1 MKKKEVTLFG
11 GTGLIGSSLLEI
23 LLKDDR
29 YSKINLVT
37 RRPFLVNNIKV
48 NVHLI
53 DFLDQKAI
61 EKTIENSE
69 IVFVSIGTTQAKVK
83 GNKDAYR
90 KIDFDIIYNVA
101 KACKKQQ
108 VKHFLFVSSQGADHK
123 SSSFYLKLKGEIEQA
138 VFDLK
143 LSCCSV
149 FRPSLLLGKRNENR
163 PGEQIAQW
171 IMPLFSFLMPTN
183 FKPIDAYSVAQSM
196 VNISQSNPKGYNYF
210 HYQEIK
216 DSLL

>member
-11 GTGLIGSSLLEI
+11 GTGLIGSLLLEI

-183 FKPIDAYSVAQSM
+183 FKPIDAYFVAQSM

>member
-29 YSKINLVT
+29 YSKVNLVT
-37 RRPFLVNNIKV
+37 RIPFLVNNIKV

-83 GNKDAYR
+83 GNRDAYR

-101 KACKKQQ
+101 KACKKKQ

>member
-69 IVFVSIGTTQAKVK
+69 IVFVSIGTTQTKVK

>member
-37 RRPFLVNNIKV
+37 RKPFLVNNIKV

-69 IVFVSIGTTQAKVK
+69 IVFVSIGTTQTKVK

-101 KACKKQQ
+101 KACKKQK

>member
-29 YSKINLVT
+29 YSKVNLVT
-37 RRPFLVNNIKV
+37 RIPFLVNNIKV

-69 IVFVSIGTTQAKVK
+69 IVFVSIGTTQTKVK

>member
-37 RRPFLVNNIKV
+37 RKPFLVNNIKV

-83 GNKDAYR
+83 GNRDAYR

>member
-37 RRPFLVNNIKV
+37 RKPFLVNNIKV

-69 IVFVSIGTTQAKVK
+69 IVFVSIGTTQTKVK

>member
-1 MKKKEVTLFG
+1 MKAKEVTLFG

-29 YSKINLVT
+29 YSKINVVT
-37 RRPFLVNNIKV
+37 RRFFLVNNSKV
-48 NVHLI
+48 IVHLI

-61 EKTIENSE
+61 EQTLENSE
-69 IVFVSIGTTQAKVK
+69 IVFASIGTTQAQVK
-83 GNKDAYR
+83 GDKDAYR
-90 KIDFDIIYNVA
+90 KIDFDIIYNLA
-101 KACKKQQ
+101 KACKKHQ
-108 VKHFLFVSSQGADHK
+108 VEHFLFVSSQGADHK
-123 SSSFYLKLKGEIEQA
+123 SSNFYLKLKGEIEQA

-149 FRPSLLLGKRNENR
+149 FRPSLLLGKRNEKR

-171 IMPLFSFLMPTN
+171 IMPLFSFLMPPN

-196 VNISQSNPKGYNYF
+196 VNISQSNPKGFNFF

>member
-29 YSKINLVT
+29 YSKVNLVT
-37 RRPFLVNNIKV
+37 RIPFLVNNIKV

-83 GNKDAYR
+83 GNRDAYR

>member
-11 GTGLIGSSLLEI
+11 GTGLIGSSLQEI

-29 YSKINLVT
+29 YSKVNLVT

-83 GNKDAYR
+83 GNRDAYR
-90 KIDFDIIYNVA
+90 KIDFDIIFNVA

>member
-29 YSKINLVT
+29 YSKVNLVT

-69 IVFVSIGTTQAKVK
+69 IVFVSIGTTQTKVK

>member
-37 RRPFLVNNIKV
+37 RKPFLVNNIKV

-69 IVFVSIGTTQAKVK
+69 IVFVSIGTTQTKVK

-123 SSSFYLKLKGEIEQA
+123 SCLLYTSPSPRDRQKSRMPSSA
-138 VFDLK
+138 
-143 LSCCSV
+143 
-149 FRPSLLLGKRNENR
+149 
-163 PGEQIAQW
+163 
-171 IMPLFSFLMPTN
+171 
-183 FKPIDAYSVAQSM
+183 
-196 VNISQSNPKGYNYF
+196 
-210 HYQEIK
+210 
-216 DSLL
+216 

>member
-163 PGEQIAQW
+163 SGEQIAQW

>member
-29 YSKINLVT
+29 YSKVNLVT
-37 RRPFLVNNIKV
+37 RIPFLVNNIKV

-69 IVFVSIGTTQAKVK
+69 IVFVSIGTTQTKVK

-171 IMPLFSFLMPTN
+171 IMPLFSFLMPSN